1 MKKRYNFN
9 IIKILA
15 YLSTLLAF
23 AVSIWIT
30 IIVIKNISSYQQT
43 EFAIIRQMKSGF
55 GDLIAG
61 TIGIFLSFAAT
72 LFLFVTFREQRR
84 QFTENQIDTDKNR
97 FENTF
102 FNLLSMLYQVRENV
116 NKEISLSTNGQIKS
130 IKEFYDGFKKKY
142 IELIDTK
149 EQKEIS
155 IYLSKSQRNTVE
167 NDQIEYYLGQLYEQ
181 YVEEKSCNISY
192 YFRYIFNVI
201 NFIITQWEN
210 TQDSDAYI
218 HKYLNFVQAQMSNE
232 ELALIFYDVISHYGL
247 DSSYIHA
254 FKGKID
260 NYGFLE
266 NIDDRVLL
274 DRRHHVIFPKTK
286 FRFLNR
292 SEKEAK
298 S

>member
-84 QFTENQIDTDKNR
+84 QFTENQIDADKNR

-192 YFRYIFNVI
+192 YF
-201 NFIITQWEN
+201 QWEN